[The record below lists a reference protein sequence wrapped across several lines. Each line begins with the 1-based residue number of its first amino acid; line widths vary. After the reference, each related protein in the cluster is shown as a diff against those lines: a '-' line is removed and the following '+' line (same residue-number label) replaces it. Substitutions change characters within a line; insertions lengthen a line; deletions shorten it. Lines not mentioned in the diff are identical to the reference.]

1 MGKTKGIGW
10 VILVLGVVFVLG
22 GLAVKF
28 VVLPSQA
35 KFPADVDSTRN
46 YEGELAVMMNA
57 AALETGD
64 LAHLFLSTLHHA
76 QIGIKGES
84 HLLHARFPLLHG
96 RVHLVF

>member
-35 KFPADVDSTRN
+35 KFPDRRRFDA
-46 YEGELAVMMNA
+46 EL
-57 AALETGD
+57 
-64 LAHLFLSTLHHA
+64 
-76 QIGIKGES
+76 
-84 HLLHARFPLLHG
+84 RG
-96 RVHLVF
+96 RTSRDDERSRP